1 MKEVVRIME
10 YNFLNVVQHMTE
22 LMEEDE
28 KETNVSKREFTDE
41 TRKNWYIFLGYLRQ
55 GFNYKVGS
63 ANWYIIKNF
72 EKSNEEIAVIIEKAK
87 KKHISKNNVAVVRH
101 TVNKE
106 LQMLF
111 SDELF
116 DAFLE
121 NNTDKIM
128 CTLRMLVYRPNSTTL
143 FIDEIADMDIS
154 REELYAATKVK
165 DVLDQVRHLKKYTRN
180 ELSKTIENDVNPA
193 LLYYIIK
200 KLDEDCIIPKEDG
213 QLGRVNNEKLEIL
226 QAIGY

>member
-1 MKEVVRIME
+1 MME

-22 LMEEDE
+22 LIEEDE
-28 KETNVSKREFTDE
+28 REIDINKREFTDE
-41 TRKNWYIFLGYLRQ
+41 TRKNWYIFLGYLKQ

-63 ANWYIIKNF
+63 ANWYVIRNF
-72 EKSNEEIAVIIEKAK
+72 EKTNEELATIIEKAK
-87 KKHISKNNVAVVRH
+87 GKHISKNNVAVVRH
-101 TVNKE
+101 TINKE
-106 LQMLF
+106 MQMLF

-128 CTLRMLVYRPNSTTL
+128 CTLRMLMYRPNATTL
-143 FIDEIADMDIS
+143 FIDEIAEMDIS

-165 DVLDQVRHLKKYTRN
+165 DILEQVKHLKKYTRN
-180 ELSKTIENDVNPA
+180 ELARTIDNEVNPA

-200 KLDEDCIIPKEDG
+200 KLDEDCIIPRKDG
-213 QLGRVNNEKLEIL
+213 KLGRVNNEKLEIL